1 MRLFLIFLFLHQLLL
16 AQKKDSRNPIEV
28 NLGFTYFFL
37 SSDWKIKKD
46 PEFGNFSTYV
56 NPSGVQLS
64 YRSFSRDFKDLD
76 STVTQIQESMKSKFL
91 EKGENKQGFSY
102 RLLFIDDKNFD
113 PSGNPAYLFLFSSP
127 EVCFWDS
134 VSCENLISGL
144 MFSVSLEILK
154 KEKKNFLQIIETV
167 KILTNYQKWKQVKA
181 PKDIYKF
188 EVPANWVKYFS
199 FWSESNF
206 LYIHEQGICIPSF
219 LSSWKEK
226 SILTFYDLD
235 GILQSGE
242 LVEVLF
248 VPKAYQ
254 IQKVEKIKNNKGVE
268 ISIYS
273 GKARMETKE
282 NSLVSIYFFVFPVKT
297 KGFGIITFLGY
308 NGTRQDKERI
318 LNSITIF

>member
-1 MRLFLIFLFLHQLLL
+1 MKIFVLFLILPKLILSQTKDL
-16 AQKKDSRNPIEV
+16 KKSIEV
-28 NLGFTYFFL
+28 NLGFTYFTL
-37 SSDWKIKKD
+37 SSDWKQKKD
-46 PEFGNFSTYV
+46 SEFGNFPTYV

-64 YRSFSRDFKDLD
+64 YRSFSRDFKGLD
-76 STVTQIQESMKSKFL
+76 STVTQILESMKSKFL
-91 EKGENKQGFSY
+91 EKGENKQGFNY
-102 RLLFIDDKNFD
+102 RLLFIEDKNFD

-127 EVCFWDS
+127 QVCFWDS

-144 MFSVSLEILK
+144 MFSANLETLK

-181 PKDIYKF
+181 SKDSYKF

-206 LYIHEQGICIPSF
+206 LYIHEQGICLPSF

-226 SILTFYDLD
+226 SILSFYDLD

-254 IQKVEKIKNNKGVE
+254 IQKVEKIKNKKGVE

-273 GKARMETKE
+273 GKARMEKE
-282 NSLVSIYFFVFPVKT
+282 NSLVGIYFFVFPLKT

-308 NGTRQDKERI
+308 NGTKQDKERI
-318 LNSITIF
+318 LDSITIF